1 MRRSMMAF
9 LVLALGNW
17 PGWTAQPEV
26 YSVRILVEAGHY
38 YGKPSVDAVR
48 LKVGETLR
56 VRIDAAY
63 IPMSGGME
71 FRPLV
76 FESGNERLIEVTG
89 KMPLPVTDFMYVTGL
104 RPGRAQALLLDRN
117 GVRSAVVE
125 VTVVC
130 GREPEI
136 QAAAPLQSAKLG
148 APVTLRAE
156 TPIAERTTFT
166 WYRGLVGDMSEPL
179 AASGPELELTTNE
192 PGLHHAWVMAMT
204 PCSSSTASFAVD
216 VVAPKRRSARH

>member
-1 MRRSMMAF
+1 MRKI
-9 LVLALGNW
+9 LAMLLLLAA
-17 PGWTAQPEV
+17 PA
-26 YSVRILVEAGHY
+26 EAGHY
-38 YGKPSVDAVR
+38 YGKPSVDTAR
-48 LKVGETLR
+48 IKVGETLR

-63 IPMSGGME
+63 VPMSGGME

-76 FESGNERLIEVTG
+76 FESSNERIIEVTG

-117 GVRSAVVE
+117 GVRSGVVE

-136 QAAAPLQSAKLG
+136 QAATPSLSAKIG
-148 APVTLRAE
+148 MPVLLRAE

-179 AASGPELELTTNE
+179 AASGPEFLFASND
-192 PGLHHAWVMAMT
+192 PGVQHAWVMATT
-204 PCSSSTASFAVD
+204 PCSSSTAQFAVD